1 MSRVECPSPS
11 RPALASRLL
20 PVPLVAIL
28 ALLAAG
34 CGGAKSDTPGAGVQ
48 ASAGCR
54 SGSLPASEGERH
66 ELDGRTYLVDAPAA
80 LADRPLPLVLA
91 FHGFRSN
98 PEDLRAGT
106 GLPALARRESI
117 VAVYPEGHDGVALLD
132 TVGRGWDLRP
142 DQTRDRDFVRALLDQ
157 VEAERC
163 IDRHRVF
170 ATGMSNG
177 GFFSSLLG
185 CQLADRIAA
194 VAAVAGASEL
204 GGCRPARPVPI
215 LLLHGSN
222 DHIVRSDL
230 VQTGID
236 WWVERNGCGTS
247 STRDGCTSWTGC
259 SADVVACEGSQ
270 AHSWPPG
277 ATERIW
283 RFFAA
288 HPRP

>member
-1 MSRVECPSPS
+1 
-11 RPALASRLL
+11 
-20 PVPLVAIL
+20 
-28 ALLAAG
+28 
-34 CGGAKSDTPGAGVQ
+34 
-48 ASAGCR
+48 
-54 SGSLPASEGERH
+54 
-66 ELDGRTYLVDAPAA
+66 
-80 LADRPLPLVLA
+80 
-91 FHGFRSN
+91 
-98 PEDLRAGT
+98 
-106 GLPALARRESI
+106 
-117 VAVYPEGHDGVALLD
+117 VALLG

-142 DQTRDRDFVRALLDQ
+142 DQTRDRDFVRALIDR

-163 IDRHRVF
+163 VDRSRIF

-204 GGCRPARPVPI
+204 GGCQPARPVAI

-236 WWVERNGCGTS
+236 WWVERNGCGPS

-270 AHSWPPG
+270 AHSWPPD
-277 ATERIW
+277 ATDRIW

-288 HPRP
+288 HARP